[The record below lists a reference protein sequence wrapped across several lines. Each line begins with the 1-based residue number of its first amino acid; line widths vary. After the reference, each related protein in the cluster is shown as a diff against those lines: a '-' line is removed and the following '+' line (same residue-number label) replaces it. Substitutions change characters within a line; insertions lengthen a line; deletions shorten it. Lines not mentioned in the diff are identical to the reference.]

1 LPDQTPVERRRANRV
16 RSGPLRVQLDAGPA
30 GTLIDL
36 NEFGALLEL
45 PAPHDVTSHVTF
57 DLYWEGV
64 PVRLHGRV
72 VRTTPCFDSDARVA
86 WGEPASYHV
95 AVEFFDLA
103 DQCAITLHDVVLK
116 LSRRS
121 EGLTLPDAG
130 GDKR

>member
-1 LPDQTPVERRRANRV
+1 LPDQSPIERRRASRV
-16 RSGPLRVQLDAGPA
+16 RSGPQRVQLEAGPT

-45 PAPHDVTSHVTF
+45 PAPHDVDSHLTF
-57 DLYWEGV
+57 DLFWEGV

-116 LSRRS
+116 LSGRP
-121 EGLTLPDAG
+121 ENVTLSNADPDKG
-130 GDKR
+130 